1 MSTFSKQARW
11 EWLQKRKQT
20 STSNKAN
27 VVDSGSLRK
36 VLNIFFKINCGLKAL
51 FYQVKVS
58 HRGLQQLEP
67 VLEGLGQP
75 QPVLEGLGQLQ
86 PVLEGLGQPLPVLEG
101 PGQPQ
106 PVLEGLGQLQP
117 VLEGLGQ
124 LQPVLEGLRQ
134 LGAPK
139 YSLVRHFCMLTC
151 LVTNCWISFLKIC
164 LDLALSL
171 VVSWKNLMDSCLIFS
186 SDTLPLRRQSSYQA
200 KVSPFDRGILAEMRL
215 SLKRSRAIWDKGKRS
230 SKVIREEKVSKDG
243 PAAVAFV
250 HAPALP
256 DSNWRMNQSDANH
269 CYWQNSHFP

>member
-36 VLNIFFKINCGLKAL
+36 VLNIFLKSIVGWKPF

-75 QPVLEGLGQLQ
+75 
-86 PVLEGLGQPLPVLEG
+86 
-101 PGQPQ
+101 
-106 PVLEGLGQLQP
+106 
-117 VLEGLGQ
+117 
-124 LQPVLEGLRQ
+124 QPVLEGLRQ

-200 KVSPFDRGILAEMRL
+200 KVKVMQITVIDKTLTFHSC
-215 SLKRSRAIWDKGKRS
+215 KRCK
-230 SKVIREEKVSKDG
+230 
-243 PAAVAFV
+243 
-250 HAPALP
+250 
-256 DSNWRMNQSDANH
+256 N
-269 CYWQNSHFP
+269 

>member
-1 MSTFSKQARW
+1 MAAKEKTNVDIKQGKCCRLWEPSKGI
-11 EWLQKRKQT
+11 KH
-20 STSNKAN
+20 
-27 VVDSGSLRK
+27 
-36 VLNIFFKINCGLKAL
+36 FFKINCGLKAL

-75 QPVLEGLGQLQ
+75 Q

-124 LQPVLEGLRQ
+124 LQPVLEGPGQPQPVLEGLRQ

-151 LVTNCWISFLKIC
+151 LVTNC
-164 LDLALSL
+164 
-171 VVSWKNLMDSCLIFS
+171 
-186 SDTLPLRRQSSYQA
+186 
-200 KVSPFDRGILAEMRL
+200 
-215 SLKRSRAIWDKGKRS
+215 
-230 SKVIREEKVSKDG
+230 
-243 PAAVAFV
+243 
-250 HAPALP
+250 
-256 DSNWRMNQSDANH
+256 
-269 CYWQNSHFP
+269 

>member
-1 MSTFSKQARW
+1 MAAKEKTNVDIKQGKCCRLWEPSKGI
-11 EWLQKRKQT
+11 KH
-20 STSNKAN
+20 
-27 VVDSGSLRK
+27 
-36 VLNIFFKINCGLKAL
+36 FFKINCGLKAL
-51 FYQVKVS
+51 FCQVKVW
-58 HRGLQQLEP
+58 HRDLQQLEP

-86 PVLEGLGQPLPVLEG
+86 PVLEG
-101 PGQPQ
+101 PGQP
-106 PVLEGLGQLQP
+106 
-117 VLEGLGQ
+117 
-124 LQPVLEGLRQ
+124 QPVLEGLRQ

-200 KVSPFDRGILAEMRL
+200 KVSPFDPVILAEMRL

-250 HAPALP
+250 HTPALP

>member
-36 VLNIFFKINCGLKAL
+36 VLNIFLKSIVGWKPF

-86 PVLEGLGQPLPVLEG
+86 PVLEGLGQLQPVLEG
-101 PGQPQ
+101 PGQP
-106 PVLEGLGQLQP
+106 
-117 VLEGLGQ
+117 
-124 LQPVLEGLRQ
+124 QPVLEGLRQ

-250 HAPALP
+250 RAPALP